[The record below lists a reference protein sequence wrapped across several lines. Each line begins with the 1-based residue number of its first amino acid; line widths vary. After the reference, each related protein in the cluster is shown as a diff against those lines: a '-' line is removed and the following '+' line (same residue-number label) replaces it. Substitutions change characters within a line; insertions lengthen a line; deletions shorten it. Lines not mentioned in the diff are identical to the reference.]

1 VSLASFSAA
10 VPASHPVRAL
20 VVAGFAAAF
29 FGPAVEGQD
38 LITRAER
45 TGFVETS
52 SYADVVA
59 FTRAAADADP
69 RMHYTTFGYTS
80 EGRPLPL
87 IVVGDVA
94 DGRPETVRASGKTVV
109 YLQGNIHAGEVCGKE
124 ALQMLLADMVE
135 GRHSEWLA
143 TTVLLVAPIYNADG
157 NERVTLTNRGRQH
170 GPLGGMGQRPNAQGY
185 DLNRDHM
192 KLDSPEARS
201 VARLFNEYDPH
212 VALDLHTTNG
222 TTHAYHVTYS
232 TPLHPNTPAAI
243 DDLLRNR
250 LLPHLTDEVRQKY
263 GWEYYYY
270 GNAGGFGGS
279 EPAWRT
285 FDHRPRFNNN
295 YIGLRNRIALLSE
308 AYSYATFEDRVM
320 STLYFVEETLDY
332 VHENAAAVR
341 AIVAAADESVV
352 GETLAL
358 RAIPKR
364 SAEPV
369 DILMGEVDEEQHPL
383 TGATIL
389 RRRDVSRV
397 ETMYEYGTFEASE
410 TGVVPRGYIVPAEL
424 GEIVTRLRAHGLAM
438 EAASTTAIEV
448 EAFRVDSVSTAER
461 AFQGHNEQE
470 VFGAYEGRTVT
481 PSEGAFWV
489 SADQPLGRLLF
500 MLLEPRSDD
509 GFANWGLLADELSP
523 GATYP
528 VLRVPAADR

>member
-1 VSLASFSAA
+1 
-10 VPASHPVRAL
+10 
-20 VVAGFAAAF
+20 
-29 FGPAVEGQD
+29 
-38 LITRAER
+38 
-45 TGFVETS
+45 
-52 SYADVVA
+52 
-59 FTRAAADADP
+59 
-69 RMHYTTFGYTS
+69 
-80 EGRPLPL
+80 
-87 IVVGDVA
+87 
-94 DGRPETVRASGKTVV
+94 
-109 YLQGNIHAGEVCGKE
+109 
-124 ALQMLLADMVE
+124 
-135 GRHSEWLA
+135 
-143 TTVLLVAPIYNADG
+143 
-157 NERVTLTNRGRQH
+157 
-170 GPLGGMGQRPNAQGY
+170 
-185 DLNRDHM
+185 
-192 KLDSPEARS
+192 
-201 VARLFNEYDPH
+201 
-212 VALDLHTTNG
+212 
-222 TTHAYHVTYS
+222 
-232 TPLHPNTPAAI
+232 
-243 DDLLRNR
+243 
-250 LLPHLTDEVRQKY
+250 
-263 GWEYYYY
+263 
-270 GNAGGFGGS
+270 
-279 EPAWRT
+279 
-285 FDHRPRFNNN
+285 
-295 YIGLRNRIALLSE
+295 
-308 AYSYATFEDRVM
+308 M